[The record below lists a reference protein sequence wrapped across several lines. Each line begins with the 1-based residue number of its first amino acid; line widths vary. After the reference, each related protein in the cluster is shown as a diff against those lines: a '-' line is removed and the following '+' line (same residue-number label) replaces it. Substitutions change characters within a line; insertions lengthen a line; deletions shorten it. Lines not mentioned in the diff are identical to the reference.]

1 MRTAV
6 LRQVARIEIEECAVP
21 RPGDG
26 EALVEM
32 RAVGLCGSDLAA
44 FRGGHPFRAPPVVLG
59 HEGAG
64 RVVRAAAGG
73 SVPAGTRVAVL
84 PLVSCRRCGR
94 CEQGLAHLC
103 AHRRLPGAGLPGLLS
118 RYVAVPEHALVPL
131 ADDLPYARGA
141 LVEPTAVAW
150 HTVRAAGVRHGTR
163 LAVLGAGAVG
173 HLTAAVARLHGAGEL
188 LVSDV
193 REQALRLVARTTGCR
208 TVNARTGTVAGA
220 GRTDAFDA
228 VVVASGHPGC
238 LDEALALCRPRGT
251 VVVLPMFAGPVR
263 SGLNPLVLKEVRIKG
278 SSLYGPGD
286 FRAAA
291 DAVGRRELDV
301 RPLTEGEPAPL
312 TAAQSAFEALDQ
324 GSDVLKFFLD
334 PAR

>member
-1 MRTAV
+1 MRRAV

-32 RAVGLCGSDLAA
+32 RAVGLCGSDVAA
-44 FRGGHPFRAPPVVLG
+44 FRGQHPFRTPPVVLG

-64 RVVRAAAGG
+64 RVVHPAAGG
-73 SVPAGTRVAVL
+73 AIPADARVAVL
-84 PLVSCRRCGR
+84 PLVSCRRCGP
-94 CEQGLAHLC
+94 CEQGLSHLC
-103 AHRRLPGAGLPGLLS
+103 TLRRLPGAGLPGLLS
-118 RYVAVPEHALVPL
+118 RYVAVPESALVPL
-131 ADDLPYARGA
+131 ADGLPYAEGA

-163 LAVLGAGAVG
+163 LAVLGAGAIG
-173 HLTAAVARLHGAGEL
+173 HLTAAVARLHGVEDL

-193 REQALRLVARTTGCR
+193 REPALDLVARITGCR
-208 TVNARTGTVAGA
+208 TVNARAGSVKGA

-228 VVVASGHPGC
+228 VVVASGHPSC

-251 VVVLPMFAGPVR
+251 VVVLPMFADAVR
-263 SGLNPLVLKEVRIKG
+263 AGLNPLVLKEVRIKG
-278 SSLYGPGD
+278 SSLYGPDD

-291 DAVGRRELDV
+291 DAVARRVLDV
-301 RPLTEGEPAPL
+301 RALIEEEPAAL
-312 TAAQSAFEALDQ
+312 AAAQSAFEALDK

>member
-32 RAVGLCGSDLAA
+32 RAVGLCGSDVAA
-44 FRGGHPFRAPPVVLG
+44 FRGRHPFRAPPVVLG

-64 RVVRAAAGG
+64 RVVEAAADAAI
-73 SVPAGTRVAVL
+73 PAGTRVAVL
-84 PLVSCRRCGR
+84 PLVSCRGCGR
-94 CEQGLAHLC
+94 CEQGLSHLC

-118 RYVAVPEHALVPL
+118 RYVAVPQRALVPL
-131 ADDLPYARGA
+131 ADGLPYAEGA
-141 LVEPTAVAW
+141 LVEPAAVAW

-163 LAVLGAGAVG
+163 LAVLGAGPIG
-173 HLTAAVARLHGAGEL
+173 HLTAAAARLHGAGEL

-193 REQALRLVARTTGCR
+193 REQALGLVTRATGCR
-208 TVNARTGTVAGA
+208 TVNARDGSVHGA

-228 VVVASGHPGC
+228 VVVASGHPSC

-251 VVVLPMFAGPVR
+251 VVVLPMFADAVR
-263 SGLNPLVLKEVRIKG
+263 AGLNPLVLKEVRIKG
-278 SSLYGPGD
+278 SSLYGPDD

-291 DAVGRRELDV
+291 DAVARRVLDV
-301 RPLTEGEPAPL
+301 RPLVGEEPAPL
-312 TAAQSAFEALDQ
+312 AAAQSAFEALDK